1 MPDAPFSGR
10 VKYFYAAWLIAL
22 ALCAA
27 LFLWAHALL
36 SPRHDAPFALPG
48 EEKPI
53 PKIEAAVPPALK
65 AFDPKKDSHI
75 VTAFSLQGM
84 QHVTDAEP
92 ILNLLPPGNTLVVQV
107 IRRDHQPE
115 ALLPGK
121 DNAPAVVRYNLD
133 YAPDPAVMNAPD
145 QNSGTLG
152 GFGDVPWF
160 VNDSIVVLPYLAR
173 AAALPG
179 VNATQGATQGQ
190 PALFGAK
197 AADGPGLF
205 YAYPTARVAAVDT
218 QGTVL
223 METRTTLPV
232 STEIGCRNCHT
243 GPWKYQ
249 DTAGLSRQT
258 AEHILTVHDRRNRT
272 RLTEQAADN
281 ITVDCRSCHSGAGE
295 QPNLSAALHG
305 FHAAMT
311 LDKAGACGLCHPS
324 AENGATRFYRD
335 LHAMWNLDCTRCHG
349 SMTGHAL
356 SLLRFE
362 AERGNVTAASRMAL
376 LEGVSGLKAA
386 DIQPRRP
393 WVNLPQC
400 SGCHDFK
407 KKPDPDSASAFNKWT
422 TNKNERFVYAV
433 DNTGTLRCPSCHG
446 SPHAVYPA
454 DGPAG
459 NNDNAQPLQYQQTA
473 MPLGKDGNCSVCHTT
488 NMQPFIHHDRIE

>member
-1 MPDAPFSGR
+1 MPDTPFSGR
-10 VKYFYAAWLIAL
+10 VKYFYTAWLLAL

-36 SPRHDAPFALPG
+36 SARHDAPFALPG
-48 EEKPI
+48 AEKPTA
-53 PKIEAAVPPALK
+53 KIEPAVPPALK
-65 AFDPKKDSHI
+65 AFDPEKDSHI

-92 ILNLLPPGNTLVVQV
+92 ILTLLPPGNTLVVQV
-107 IRRDHQPE
+107 IKRDPQPE

-121 DNAPAVVRYNLD
+121 DNAPAVVRYSLD
-133 YAPDPAVMNAPD
+133 YAADPAFAPASG

-152 GFGDVPWF
+152 GSGDVPWF

-173 AAALPG
+173 A
-179 VNATQGATQGQ
+179 NATQGQ

-205 YAYPTARVAAVDT
+205 YAYPTARVAALDA
-218 QGTVL
+218 QGTVR
-223 METRTTLPV
+223 METRTVLPV

-249 DTAGLSRQT
+249 DTAGFFRQT
-258 AEHILTVHDRRNRT
+258 AEHILSVHDRRNRT
-272 RLTEQAADN
+272 RLTEQAAGN
-281 ITVDCRSCHSGAGE
+281 TAVDCRSCHSGAGE

-305 FHAAMT
+305 FHAAMK
-311 LDKAGACGLCHPS
+311 LDGAEACGLCHPS

-362 AERGNVTAASRMAL
+362 AERGNRAAASRMAL
-376 LEGVSGLKAA
+376 LETASGLKAV

-393 WVNLPQC
+393 WFNLPQC

-422 TNKNERFVYAV
+422 ANKNERFTYAV
-433 DNTGTLRCPSCHG
+433 DNTGMLRCPSCHG

-459 NNDNAQPLQYQQTA
+459 NNDNAQPLQYQQAA
-473 MPLGKDGNCSVCHTT
+473 MPLGKDNNCSVCHTT
-488 NMQPFIHHDRIE
+488 NMDYFVHHDRVE